1 MFPFDSADLPQLT
14 PRKAFIGVDFQTD
27 FTAKD
32 GALAY
37 PEPKGYV
44 ERAAKLATIF
54 RQYAKT
60 TGGDVV
66 WVKSQFDATRAVD
79 EESIIVSDEP
89 PPPETKA
96 RPAVP
101 QALRASR
108 RRLSPTLED
117 AVEAAGPPDDEAFLS
132 QNEPK
137 CLHTPAASDW
147 APEIKAAMD
156 TTDMSLTKSHYSAF
170 KGTRLLHLLR
180 AKLVME
186 VVICGSMANVGV
198 LATAMDAAG
207 HGMAITVVEDCCG
220 YRSEA
225 RQDQAIKNLIEFTGC
240 EIASYEEMLE
250 TIDPKLAR
258 PKQLAKPTEATKEA
272 ARLSSSPDIVD
283 PMTGL
288 RLKSRSPLDAE
299 GNAADATGSTAHNKT
314 ESPAKMQED
323 TTGLQ
328 AGTKPDI
335 PPSQSTQTSG
345 SQKGVLRAIDAC
357 LQDDGAVAEDNQTT
371 CRQKN
376 LCEGDTDIIE
386 NLLPKDLEAGIFDK
400 VREEVEWQRMSHQGG
415 EVPRLVAVQR
425 EVGDDGSIPV
435 YRHPSD
441 QSPPSLPFSPTVL
454 AIKKATEKH
463 LGHKL
468 NHALIQYYRDGLDH
482 ISEHSDKTLDIVPG
496 SYIAN
501 VSLGA
506 ERTMVFR
513 SKRAEKD
520 HTASSDS
527 SKQGA
532 PRQTQRAQLPHNS
545 LCRMGL
551 KTNMKW
557 MHSIRQD
564 KRAEREKSEAEL
576 AYSGRRI
583 SLTFRQIGTFLD
595 KDETVIWGQGAT
607 GKTRAEAKPIANG
620 RGAEAVDMIKAFG
633 AENNSTTFDWS
644 ARYGNGFDVLHMS
657 NSPRFFTSS
666 DSQVN
671 LRIALMLAELNITYA
686 KGSVDPGSSESSRVD
701 RAHAPPVK
709 FVDVDEAKSTVS
721 GGLAVMMYLD
731 KTYSTTTPDKAF
743 TRLEEALDL
752 VSAVGRMSA
761 DAQTPS
767 EIGSLLSPWDAYAAE
782 GDFLAGKRLSLP
794 DFVVWPVIHE
804 LHKKHSGREF
814 LKGLDHLEKYYQTVK
829 EREQTKIAL
838 EKTAP
843 PNNDNE

>member
-14 PRKAFIGVDFQTD
+14 ARKAFIGVDFQSD

-37 PEPKGYV
+37 PEPEGYV

-66 WVKSQFDATRAVD
+66 WVKSQFDGTRAVD

-89 PPPETKA
+89 SPPPEPKA
-96 RPAVP
+96 RSAVP

-156 TTDMSLTKSHYSAF
+156 TTDMSLAKSHYSAF
-170 KGTRLLHLLR
+170 KDTRLLHLLR

-225 RQDQAIKNLIEFTGC
+225 RQSQAIRDLIEFTGC

-258 PKQLAKPTEATKEA
+258 PKQVAKPMAATKEA
-272 ARLSSSPDIVD
+272 ARLSSSPDIVN

-299 GNAADATGSTAHNKT
+299 GNAADASASTAPET
-314 ESPAKMQED
+314 ESPK
-323 TTGLQ
+323 
-328 AGTKPDI
+328 K
-335 PPSQSTQTSG
+335 
-345 SQKGVLRAIDAC
+345 
-357 LQDDGAVAEDNQTT
+357 
-371 CRQKN
+371 

-386 NLLPKDLEAGIFDK
+386 KLLPKDLEAGIFDK

-425 EVGDDGSIPV
+425 EVAEDGSIPV

-527 SKQGA
+527 PKQGA

-557 MHSIRQD
+557 THSIRQD
-564 KRAEREKSEAEL
+564 KRAEREKTEAEL

-644 ARYGNGFDVLHMS
+644 ARYGSGFDVLHMS

-666 DSQVN
+666 DSHVN

-731 KTYSTTTPDKAF
+731 KTHSTMTPDKAF

-752 VSAVGRMSA
+752 VTAVGRMSA
-761 DAQTPS
+761 DAQMSS

-782 GDFLAGKRLSLP
+782 GDFLAGKRPSLP

-804 LHKKHSGREF
+804 LHKEHSGSEF
-814 LKGLDHLEKYYQTVK
+814 LKGLDHLEKYYKTVK

-843 PNNDNE
+843 PINDK